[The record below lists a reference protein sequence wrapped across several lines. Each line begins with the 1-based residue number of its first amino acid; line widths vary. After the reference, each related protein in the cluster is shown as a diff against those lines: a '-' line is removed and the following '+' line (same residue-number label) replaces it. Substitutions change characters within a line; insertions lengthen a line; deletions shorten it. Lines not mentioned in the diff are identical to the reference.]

1 MPRWERRQ
9 GNTLADLNERR
20 HREEARRS
28 NTSIEEE
35 IINNGGTVNR
45 EVRRELERQ
54 GIEINETEDAN
65 ENNYINSLYNSLCSS
80 ITGIDGRSYNIDWSQ
95 NSMPSFSTPY
105 GERQKNKYIK
115 SYNFIPESFNFN
127 TAGTEELDN
136 LFMGIELEIDGGGEN
151 DIHAKYILDY
161 LGEKNLYIMHDGS
174 LNNGMEITT
183 HPASLEYHKSLD
195 YKGLF
200 KELTSKGYKS
210 HDTKTCGYHI
220 HVNRNFFGKDPTIQ
234 DLCITKVLY
243 LLEKYWDN
251 VKIIAR
257 RDSSY
262 YSRRF
267 NMNEDESLFEL
278 LMKAK
283 GSCGG
288 GKYQMVNLQH
298 KNTIEFR
305 LFKGT
310 LKYETFIATLE
321 FVRNLVYICKNKPLE
336 MIQQTS
342 FEDIISA
349 LHTDYLIDY
358 LKSRGIR
365 LENRKIA

>member
-9 GNTLADLNERR
+9 GNTLADLRERR
-20 HREEARRS
+20 HREETRRNNS
-28 NTSIEEE
+28 SVEEE
-35 IINNGGTVNR
+35 IVNNGGTVNR
-45 EVRRELERQ
+45 ETRRELERQ
-54 GIEINETEDAN
+54 GVEIERNTEDSIECN
-65 ENNYINSLYNSLCSS
+65 PSLNTIS
-80 ITGIDGRSYNIDWSQ
+80 GVDWSRYFDFSINDCTLQ
-95 NSMPSFSTPY
+95 SFRRIEEQEY
-105 GERQKNKYIK
+105 KYIK
-115 SYNFIPESFNFN
+115 SYNYTPKNFNFN
-127 TAGTEELDN
+127 TTGIESLDN
-136 LFMGIELEIDGGGEN
+136 LFMGVELEIDGGGEN

-174 LNNGMEITT
+174 LTNGMEITT

-195 YKGLF
+195 YQGLF
-200 KELTSKGYKS
+200 KELTNKGYKS
-210 HDTKTCGYHI
+210 HNTKTCGYHI
-220 HVNRNFFGKDPTIQ
+220 HVNRNFFAENPTMQ

-251 VKIIAR
+251 IKSLAR

-267 NMNEDESLFEL
+267 NMNESESLFEL

-283 GSCGG
+283 GISGE

-298 KNTIEFR
+298 KDTMEFR

-336 MIQQTS
+336 LIQQTS
-342 FEDIISA
+342 FEDIVLA

-358 LKSRGIR
+358 LDSRGIR
-365 LENRKIA
+365 LQLEKIA